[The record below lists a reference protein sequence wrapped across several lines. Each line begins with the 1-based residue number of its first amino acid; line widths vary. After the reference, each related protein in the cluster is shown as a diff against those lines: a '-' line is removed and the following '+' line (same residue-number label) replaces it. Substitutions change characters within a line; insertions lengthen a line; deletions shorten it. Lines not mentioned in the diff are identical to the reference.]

1 MSEHNNKLG
10 DLIDS
15 ARQDVQAQQ
24 AKLEAES
31 GKSATQ
37 PRGKKI
43 LTAVLLAVCSVLL
56 YFQYPRFAEPY
67 AWPETSNHSSA
78 AEGNL
83 LAVVGMIETYR
94 FARGK
99 VPEVLSQVAFPE
111 GLAALIAESPL
122 LYQAHDQTY
131 KLDWP
136 LAQWRATY
144 DSQTET
150 VNVVPVDKK

>member
-1 MSEHNNKLG
+1 MSEHHNNLG

-15 ARQDVQAQQ
+15 ARQDVLAQQ
-24 AKLEAES
+24 AKLEAELN
-31 GKSATQ
+31 KSATK
-37 PRGKKI
+37 PRGKQI
-43 LTAVLLAVCSVLL
+43 LTAVLLAVCAVVL

-67 AWPETSNHSSA
+67 AWPDPSNHSSA
-78 AEGNL
+78 AEGSL

-94 FARGK
+94 MAQGK
-99 VPEVLSQVAFPE
+99 VPEVLSQVALPE
-111 GLAALIAESPL
+111 GLTTLIAESPIQ
-122 LYQAHDQTY
+122 YQVHDQTY
-131 KLDWP
+131 TLDWP